1 MDEALAEQLAEQEK
15 VFLKCLRKRA
25 EREAKKKM
33 EKDQTKL
40 GTEDVFEGFCQAKPG
55 EIALGMFFF
64 WGVGYCV
71 RLGKGGR

>member
-40 GTEDVFEGFCQAKPG
+40 GTGDVFEGFCQAKPG

-64 WGVGYCV
+64 WGGRLLCKVG
-71 RLGKGGR
+71 